1 MAFTRTISL
10 AIVGAFVAA
19 SHVLG
24 AANPK
29 RGLCFAEGDNPGDIK
44 LANQTGTA
52 LTWAY
57 NWGQSPPDYLK
68 TASSHLTYIPMQWG
82 RDGIANFASLVK
94 AQGAKTILAFNE
106 PDWPDQSNIPAAEA
120 ASLWKQYIQPL
131 HASGIRLGAP
141 AVTSAPSGRQWLSDF
156 LKACT
161 GCTIDFIPIHWYG
174 SGVGGFYDYI
184 WSIHSEFAGY
194 PIWIT
199 EFAETSTDNAG
210 NIFLAEP
217 GGIADNVELVVANF
231 LNATINYLDTLDW
244 VEKYSW
250 FAFFRQETGSH
261 YNLLN
266 ANGTLNNLGHL
277 YIGK

>member
-1 MAFTRTISL
+1 MAFTRSISF
-10 AIVGAFVAA
+10 AAFSALVAV
-19 SHVLG
+19 SQVLG

-52 LTWAY
+52 LTWTY

-68 TASSHLTYIPMQWG
+68 TANTKLTYIPMQWG

-94 AQGAKTILAFNE
+94 AQGARTILTFNE
-106 PDWPDQSNIPAAEA
+106 PDFATQSNITATEA

-141 AVTSAPSGRQWLSDF
+141 AVTNAPSGRQWLSDF

-161 GCTIDFIPIHWYG
+161 GCTIDFVPIHWYG
-174 SGVGGFYDYI
+174 SGVGAFYDYI
-184 WSIHSEFAGY
+184 WAIHGEFPSY
-194 PIWIT
+194 PLWVT
-199 EFAETSTDNAG
+199 EFAETSSD
-210 NIFLAEP
+210 
-217 GGIADNVELVVANF
+217 DKVVANF
-231 LNATINYLDTLDW
+231 MNATINYMDTLDW
-244 VEKYSW
+244 IERYSW

-266 ANGTLNNLGHL
+266 ANGTLNTLGHM

>member
-1 MAFTRTISL
+1 MAFTRGISL
-10 AIVGAFVAA
+10 AIAGAVVAA

-52 LTWAY
+52 LTWTY

-68 TASSHLTYIPMQWG
+68 TP
-82 RDGIANFASLVK
+82 N
-94 AQGAKTILAFNE
+94 
-106 PDWPDQSNIPAAEA
+106 
-120 ASLWKQYIQPL
+120 
-131 HASGIRLGAP
+131 
-141 AVTSAPSGRQWLSDF
+141 F

-174 SGVGGFYDYI
+174 SGVGAFYDYI
-184 WSIHSEFAGY
+184 WAIHSEFAGY
-194 PIWIT
+194 PIWVT
-199 EFAETSTDNAG
+199 EFAETSSDDA
-210 NIFLAEP
+210 
-217 GGIADNVELVVANF
+217 VVANF
-231 LNATINYLDTLDW
+231 LNATINYMDTLDW
-244 VEKYSW
+244 IERYSW

-266 ANGTLNNLGHL
+266 ANGTLNTLGHL

>member
-1 MAFTRTISL
+1 MAFTRSISL
-10 AIVGAFVAA
+10 VVGAVVVASQA
-19 SHVLG
+19 LA

-29 RGLCFAEGDNPGDIK
+29 RGLCFAEGDHPGDIK

-52 LTWAY
+52 LTWTYDWA
-57 NWGQSPPDYLK
+57 QTPPDYLK
-68 TASSHLTYIPMQWG
+68 TSKTKLTYIPMQWG

-106 PDWPDQSNIPAAEA
+106 PDFGTQSNITAVEA
-120 ASLWKQYIQPL
+120 AALWKQYIQPL
-131 HASGIRLGAP
+131 KASGIRLGAP
-141 AVTSAPSGRQWLSDF
+141 AVTNAPSGRPWLADF

-174 SGVGGFYDYI
+174 SGIDSFYGYI
-184 WSIHSEFAGY
+184 WEVHNQFPTY
-194 PIWIT
+194 PIWVT
-199 EFAETSTDNAG
+199 EFAETSSDDA
-210 NIFLAEP
+210 
-217 GGIADNVELVVANF
+217 VVAKF
-231 LNATINYLDTLDW
+231 LNATINYMDTLDW
-244 VEKYSW
+244 IEKYSW

-266 ANGTLNNLGHL
+266 ANGTLNALGRA